1 MRRILS
7 VIVLALL
14 PALCPAQYRTGS
26 PYSELN
32 ESEVC
37 LSMRSDVEFF
47 SCNALEGR
55 KAGSQGEKEAA
66 LYLASRL
73 EECGVD
79 VLSGKEG
86 DIFGLKQ
93 DNSDT
98 LVSRNVIGFIPGY
111 DKELKNNY
119 IVIGARLDGPG
130 SHTVIRDGVSSQAV
144 YPGANG
150 NASGLAMLVQLAR
163 MLSTNSVLLRRSVII
178 AGFGASLKD
187 CAGSWYFLNRSFP
200 DVGKID
206 AFVNLDMVGTGN
218 SGLYAYTASNQD
230 LNEAILSL
238 AGTLQPIRPEIVSL
252 EPVCSDHRSFYGKQI
267 PSVFFTTGMYPEY
280 NTERDRPSILE
291 YDWMERIL
299 EYVYNFSLSIANGK
313 KPSFS
318 REEQAK
324 PKGLLGAD
332 DAVPF
337 FECDRKPT
345 FLGSSDPA
353 TFLRRW
359 VYVYQKY
366 PEGCVR
372 DGIQGR
378 VLVEFVIDEKGKV
391 CEVVAKKGPDQ
402 RLEDEAVRI
411 ISASPDWKPGVY
423 RGKKVRTRLSLYVEF
438 RLAKKK

>member
-1 MRRILS
+1 MKKSLISVVLVFCCALS
-7 VIVLALL
+7 N
-14 PALCPAQYRTGS
+14 AQYRTGV
-26 PYSELN
+26 PYPELT
-32 ESEVC
+32 ESDVC
-37 LSMRSDVEFF
+37 RAMRSDVSFL
-47 SCNALEGR
+47 SGADLEGR
-55 KAGSQGEKEAA
+55 GAGTQGEKEAA
-66 LYLASRL
+66 LYFASRL
-73 EECGVD
+73 EEYGID

-86 DIFGLKQ
+86 EFFGMRRG
-93 DNSDT
+93 DSDT

-111 DKELKNNY
+111 DKDLKNNY

-130 SHTVIRDGVSSQAV
+130 SRTVVRDGVPGEV
-144 YPGANG
+144 VLPGANG
-150 NASGLAMLVQLAR
+150 NASGLAMLLQLAR
-163 MLSTNSVLLRRSVII
+163 MLSTNSVLLRRSVIV
-178 AGFGASLKD
+178 AGFGASLRD

-200 DVGKID
+200 DAGRID

-218 SGLYAYTASNQD
+218 SGLYAYTASNPD
-230 LNEAILSL
+230 LNALLTTL
-238 AGTLQPIRPEIVSL
+238 AGTLQPVRPEIVSL
-252 EPVCSDHRSFYGKQI
+252 EPVVSDHRSFYAAQI

-280 NTERDRPSILE
+280 NTERDSASILQ

-299 EYVYNFSLSIANGK
+299 EYVYNFSLALANGP
-313 KPSFS
+313 KPAFS
-318 REEQAK
+318 KDVPSKEKASTT
-324 PKGLLGAD
+324 D

-345 FLGSSDPA
+345 FLGSSDPS

-366 PEGCVR
+366 PEGCIR
-372 DGIQGR
+372 DGIQGK

-411 ISASPDWKPGVY
+411 ISASPDWKPGIY
-423 RGKKVRTRLSLYVEF
+423 RGKRVRTRLSLYVEF

>member
-1 MRRILS
+1 MKRILS
-7 VIVLALL
+7 SVVFALSALL
-14 PALCPAQYRTGS
+14 CSAQYRTGEA
-26 PYSELN
+26 YSELT

-37 LSMRSDVEFF
+37 RSMRSDAGYL
-47 SCNALEGR
+47 SCLALEGR
-55 KAGSQGEKEAA
+55 KAGSQGEKDAA
-66 LYLASRL
+66 VYFASRL
-73 EECGVD
+73 EEYGVD
-79 VLSGKEG
+79 ILSGKEG
-86 DIFGLKQ
+86 DVFGLKQ
-93 DNSDT
+93 ENSDT

-111 DKELKNNY
+111 DKNLKNNY

-130 SHTVIRDGVSSQAV
+130 SHTLTRDGVRSDV
-144 YPGANG
+144 VFPGANG
-150 NASGLAMLVQLAR
+150 NASGLAMLIQLAR

-178 AGFGASLKD
+178 AGFGSSLRD

-200 DVGKID
+200 DAGRID
-206 AFVNLDMVGTGN
+206 AYVNLDMVGTGN

-230 LNEAILSL
+230 LNSVILSL
-238 AGTLQPIRPEIVSL
+238 AGTLQPVRPEIVSL

-280 NTERDRPSILE
+280 NTERDNASILQ

-299 EYVYNFSLSIANGK
+299 EYVYNFTLSLAGGK
-313 KPSFS
+313 KPAFS
-318 REEQAK
+318 KDEEPQAR
-324 PKGLLGAD
+324 GASASD
-332 DAVPF
+332 NAVPF

-345 FLGSSDPA
+345 FLGSSDPS

-372 DGIQGR
+372 DGVQGK
-378 VLVEFVIDEKGKV
+378 VLVDFVIDEKGHV
-391 CEVVAKKGPDQ
+391 CDVVARKGPDP

-423 RGKKVRTRLSLYVEF
+423 RGKKVRTRLSLYIEF